1 MNWKRALK
9 EYRNYLVLEKALS
22 DNSVEA
28 YLRDV
33 KKLST
38 FCIKNKELTDC
49 TKVSV
54 KSLRDFIVT
63 LHEQKSSSKSQARIL
78 SGIKSFFHYLCI
90 GDIIE
95 ANPCDKIDRPRIER
109 KLPDT
114 LSPDEINKIIDSID
128 LSSTH
133 GERNRT
139 LLETLYSCGLR
150 VSELI
155 DLKCSKLFLDDGFLI
170 VIGKGSKERL
180 VPLNKTLIKY
190 LKNYISL
197 IRSHQNIASGHEDF
211 VFLNN
216 RGKQLTRM
224 MIFTIVKKLVE
235 KSGINKNVSPH
246 TFRHSFA
253 THLLQGDADLR
264 AIQTML
270 GHESISTTEIYM
282 HIDRDFIRE
291 EIIQHHPRK

>member
-1 MNWKRALK
+1 MNWKSALK
-9 EYRNYLVLEKALS
+9 EYRNYLVLERALS

-33 KKLST
+33 NKLSL
-38 FCIKNKELTDC
+38 FCVQQDLKDC
-49 TKVSV
+49 TRVTTET
-54 KSLRDFIVT
+54 LRHFIEE
-63 LHEQKSSSKSQARIL
+63 LHKQKMGSKSQARIL
-78 SGIKSFFHYLCI
+78 SGIKSFFHYLCVENI
-90 GDIIE
+90 TDT
-95 ANPCDKIDRPRIER
+95 NPCDHIDRPRSER

-114 LSPDEINKIIDSID
+114 LNPKEINQIIDSVD
-128 LSSTH
+128 LSSRH

-150 VSELI
+150 VTELI
-155 DLKCSKLFLDDGFLI
+155 DLKCSKLFLDDGFLT
-170 VIGKGSKERL
+170 VIGKGNKERL
-180 VPLNKTLIKY
+180 VPLNKTLVKY
-190 LKNYISL
+190 LKNYIQL
-197 IRSHQNIASGHEDF
+197 VRSHQNIATGHEDF

-216 RGKQLTRM
+216 RGQQLTRM
-224 MIFTIVKKLVE
+224 MIFTIVKKQAKIAGIK
-235 KSGINKNVSPH
+235 KSISPH

-253 THLLQGDADLR
+253 THLLQGGADLR

>member
-22 DNSVEA
+22 NNTVEA
-28 YLRDV
+28 YLRDL
-33 KKLST
+33 KKLSS
-38 FCIKNKELTDC
+38 FCTENKEIEDS
-49 TKVSV
+49 TKVSITI
-54 KSLRDFIVT
+54 LREFIIH
-63 LHEQKSSSKSQARIL
+63 LHENKSSSKSQARIL
-78 SGIKSFFHYLCI
+78 SGIKSFYNYLSI
-90 GDIIE
+90 ENIIE
-95 ANPCDKIDRPRIER
+95 VNPCDKIDRPRLER

-114 LSPDEINKIIDSID
+114 LSPDEINNIINSVD
-128 LSSTH
+128 LSNAH

-139 LLETLYSCGLR
+139 ILETLYSCGLR

-155 DLKCSKLFLDDGFLI
+155 NLQCSKLFLEDGFLI
-170 VIGKGSKERL
+170 VNGKGNKERA
-180 VPLNKTLIKY
+180 VPLNKILIKY
-190 LKNYISL
+190 LKNYMSL
-197 IRSHQNIASGHEDF
+197 IRSHQDIETGHEDF

-224 MIFTIVKKLVE
+224 MIFTIVKKHTE
-235 KSGINKNVSPH
+235 KAGIKKNISPH

-253 THLLQGDADLR
+253 SHLLQGGADLR

-282 HIDRDFIRE
+282 HIDRDFVRQ

>member
-22 DNSVEA
+22 NNSVEA

-33 KKLST
+33 KKLSS
-38 FCIKNKELTDC
+38 FCTENKEITDS
-49 TKVSV
+49 TKVSITI
-54 KSLRDFIVT
+54 LREFIIH
-63 LHEQKSSSKSQARIL
+63 LHECKSSSKSQARIL
-78 SGIKSFFHYLCI
+78 SGIKSFYHYLS
-90 GDIIE
+90 IE
-95 ANPCDKIDRPRIER
+95 NVIDANPCDKIDRPRIER

-114 LSPDEINKIIDSID
+114 LSPDEINDIINSVD
-128 LSSTH
+128 LSNPH

-139 LLETLYSCGLR
+139 ILETLYSCGLR

-155 DLKCSKLFLDDGFLI
+155 NLKCSKLFLEDGFLI
-170 VIGKGSKERL
+170 VTGKGNKERA
-180 VPLNKTLIKY
+180 VPLNKILIKY
-190 LKNYISL
+190 LKNYMRL
-197 IRSHQNIASGHEDF
+197 IRSHQDIETGHEDF

-224 MIFTIVKKLVE
+224 MIFTIVKKHTE
-235 KSGINKNVSPH
+235 KAGIKKNISPH

-253 THLLQGDADLR
+253 SHLLQGGADLR

-282 HIDRDFIRE
+282 HIDRDFVRQ

>member
-22 DNSVEA
+22 NNSVEA

-33 KKLST
+33 KKLSS
-38 FCIKNKELTDC
+38 FCTENKEITDS
-49 TKVSV
+49 TKVSITI
-54 KSLRDFIVT
+54 LREFII
-63 LHEQKSSSKSQARIL
+63 HPHDCKSSNKSQARIL
-78 SGIKSFFHYLCI
+78 SGIKSFYHYLN
-90 GDIIE
+90 IE
-95 ANPCDKIDRPRIER
+95 NVIDANPCDKIDRPRIER

-114 LSPDEINKIIDSID
+114 LSPDEINDIINSFD
-128 LSSTH
+128 LSNSH

-139 LLETLYSCGLR
+139 ILETLYSCGLR

-155 DLKCSKLFLDDGFLI
+155 NLKCSKLFLEDGFLI
-170 VIGKGSKERL
+170 VNGKGNKERA

-190 LKNYISL
+190 LKNYMRL
-197 IRSHQNIASGHEDF
+197 IRSNQDIETGHEDF

-224 MIFTIVKKLVE
+224 MIFTIVKKQTE
-235 KSGINKNVSPH
+235 KAGIKKNISPH

-253 THLLQGDADLR
+253 SHLLQGGADLR

-282 HIDRDFIRE
+282 HIDRDFVRQ

>member
-22 DNSVEA
+22 NNSVEA

-33 KKLST
+33 KKLSS
-38 FCIKNKELTDC
+38 FCTENKEITDC
-49 TKVSV
+49 TKVSITI
-54 KSLRDFIVT
+54 LREFIIH
-63 LHEQKSSSKSQARIL
+63 LHECKSSSKSQARIL
-78 SGIKSFFHYLCI
+78 SGIKSFYHYLCI
-90 GDIIE
+90 ENVID

-114 LSPDEINKIIDSID
+114 LSPDEINDIINSVD
-128 LSSTH
+128 LSNPH

-139 LLETLYSCGLR
+139 ILETLYSCGLR

-155 DLKCSKLFLDDGFLI
+155 NLKCSKLFLEDGFLI
-170 VIGKGSKERL
+170 VIGKGNKERA
-180 VPLNKTLIKY
+180 VPLNKILIKY
-190 LKNYISL
+190 LKNYICL
-197 IRSHQNIASGHEDF
+197 IRSHQDIATGHEDY

-224 MIFTIVKKLVE
+224 MIFTIVKKYTE
-235 KSGINKNVSPH
+235 KSGIKKNISPH

-253 THLLQGDADLR
+253 THLLKGGADLR

-282 HIDRDFIRE
+282 HIDRDFIRQ

>member
-22 DNSVEA
+22 NNSVEA

-33 KKLST
+33 KKLSS
-38 FCIKNKELTDC
+38 FCTENKELTDS
-49 TKVSV
+49 TKVSITI
-54 KSLRDFIVT
+54 LREFIIH
-63 LHEQKSSSKSQARIL
+63 LHECKSSSKSQARIL
-78 SGIKSFFHYLCI
+78 SGIKSFYHYLS
-90 GDIIE
+90 IE
-95 ANPCDKIDRPRIER
+95 NVIDTNPCDKIDRPRIER

-114 LSPDEINKIIDSID
+114 LSPDEINDIINSVD
-128 LSSTH
+128 LSNPH

-139 LLETLYSCGLR
+139 ILETLYSCGLR

-155 DLKCSKLFLDDGFLI
+155 NLKCSKLFLEDGFLI
-170 VIGKGSKERL
+170 VIGKGNKERA
-180 VPLNKTLIKY
+180 VPLNNILIKY
-190 LKNYISL
+190 LKNYMRL
-197 IRSHQNIASGHEDF
+197 IRSHQDIETGHEDF

-224 MIFTIVKKLVE
+224 MIFTIVKKHTE
-235 KSGINKNVSPH
+235 KAGIKKNISPH

-253 THLLQGDADLR
+253 SHLLQGGADLR

-282 HIDRDFIRE
+282 HIDRDFVRQ

>member
-22 DNSVEA
+22 NNSVEA

-33 KKLST
+33 KKLSS
-38 FCIKNKELTDC
+38 FCTEQKEITDS
-49 TKVSV
+49 TKVSITI
-54 KSLRDFIVT
+54 LREFIIH
-63 LHEQKSSSKSQARIL
+63 LHECKSSSKSQARIL
-78 SGIKSFFHYLCI
+78 SGIKSFYHYI
-90 GDIIE
+90 SIE
-95 ANPCDKIDRPRIER
+95 NVIDANPCDKIDRPRIER
-109 KLPDT
+109 KLPYT
-114 LSPDEINKIIDSID
+114 LSPDEINDIINSID
-128 LSSTH
+128 LSNPH

-139 LLETLYSCGLR
+139 ILETLYSCGLR

-155 DLKCSKLFLDDGFLI
+155 NLKCSKLFLEDGFLI
-170 VIGKGSKERL
+170 VTGKGNKERA

-190 LKNYISL
+190 LKNYIRL
-197 IRSHQNIASGHEDF
+197 IRSHQDIETGHEDF

-224 MIFTIVKKLVE
+224 MIFTIVKKHTE
-235 KSGINKNVSPH
+235 KAGIKKNISPH

-253 THLLQGDADLR
+253 SHLLQGGADLR

-282 HIDRDFIRE
+282 HIDRDFVRQ

>member
-22 DNSVEA
+22 NNSVEA

-33 KKLST
+33 KKLSS
-38 FCIKNKELTDC
+38 FCTENKEITDS
-49 TKVSV
+49 TKVSITI
-54 KSLRDFIVT
+54 LREFIIH
-63 LHEQKSSSKSQARIL
+63 LHECKSSSKSQARIL
-78 SGIKSFFHYLCI
+78 SGIKSFYHYLS
-90 GDIIE
+90 IE
-95 ANPCDKIDRPRIER
+95 NVIDVNPCDKIDRPRIER

-114 LSPDEINKIIDSID
+114 LSPDEINDIINSVD
-128 LSSTH
+128 LSNPH

-139 LLETLYSCGLR
+139 ILETLYSCGLR

-155 DLKCSKLFLDDGFLI
+155 NLKCSKLFLEDGFLI
-170 VIGKGSKERL
+170 VTGKGNKERA
-180 VPLNKTLIKY
+180 VPLNKILIKY
-190 LKNYISL
+190 LKNYMRL
-197 IRSHQNIASGHEDF
+197 IRSHQDIETGHEDF

-224 MIFTIVKKLVE
+224 MIFTIVKKHTE
-235 KSGINKNVSPH
+235 KAGIKKNISPH

-253 THLLQGDADLR
+253 SHLLQGGADLR

-282 HIDRDFIRE
+282 HIDRDFVRQ
-291 EIIQHHPRK
+291 EIIHHHPRK

>member
-9 EYRNYLVLEKALS
+9 EYRNYLVIEKALS

-38 FCIKNKELTDC
+38 FCIENHELTDC

-54 KSLRDFIVT
+54 KTLRDFIVD
-63 LHEQKSSSKSQARIL
+63 LHEQKVGNKSQARIL

-90 GDIIE
+90 ENEIQT
-95 ANPCDKIDRPRIER
+95 NPCDKIDRPRIER

-114 LSPDEINKIIDSID
+114 LSPEEINDIINSVD
-128 LSSTH
+128 LSGKH

-170 VIGKGSKERL
+170 VIGKGNKERL

-190 LKNYISL
+190 S
-197 IRSHQNIASGHEDF
+197 NIF
-211 VFLNN
+211 
-216 RGKQLTRM
+216 
-224 MIFTIVKKLVE
+224 
-235 KSGINKNVSPH
+235 
-246 TFRHSFA
+246 
-253 THLLQGDADLR
+253 
-264 AIQTML
+264 
-270 GHESISTTEIYM
+270 
-282 HIDRDFIRE
+282 
-291 EIIQHHPRK
+291 

>member
-22 DNSVEA
+22 NNSVEA

-33 KKLST
+33 KKLSS
-38 FCIKNKELTDC
+38 FCKENKEIIDC
-49 TKVSV
+49 TKVSITI
-54 KSLRDFIVT
+54 LREFIIH
-63 LHEQKSSSKSQARIL
+63 LHECKSSSKSQARIL
-78 SGIKSFFHYLCI
+78 SGIKSFYHYLS
-90 GDIIE
+90 IE
-95 ANPCDKIDRPRIER
+95 NVIDANPCDKIDRPRIER

-114 LSPDEINKIIDSID
+114 LSPDEINDIINSID
-128 LSSTH
+128 LSNPH

-139 LLETLYSCGLR
+139 ILETLYSCGLR

-155 DLKCSKLFLDDGFLI
+155 NLKCSKLFLEDGFLI
-170 VIGKGSKERL
+170 VTGKGNKERA
-180 VPLNKTLIKY
+180 VPLNKILIKY
-190 LKNYISL
+190 LKNYIRL
-197 IRSHQNIASGHEDF
+197 IRSHQDIETGHEDF

-224 MIFTIVKKLVE
+224 MIFTIVKKHTE
-235 KSGINKNVSPH
+235 KSGIKKNISPH

-253 THLLQGDADLR
+253 SHLLQGGADLR

-282 HIDRDFIRE
+282 HIDKDFVRQ

>member
-22 DNSVEA
+22 NNSVEA

-33 KKLST
+33 KKLSS
-38 FCIKNKELTDC
+38 FCTENKEITDC
-49 TKVSV
+49 TKVSITI
-54 KSLRDFIVT
+54 LREFIIH
-63 LHEQKSSSKSQARIL
+63 LHECKSSSKSQARIL
-78 SGIKSFFHYLCI
+78 SGIKSFYHYLS
-90 GDIIE
+90 IE
-95 ANPCDKIDRPRIER
+95 NVIDANPCDKIDRPRIER

-114 LSPDEINKIIDSID
+114 LSQDEINDIINSVD
-128 LSSTH
+128 LSNPH

-139 LLETLYSCGLR
+139 ILETLYSCGLR

-155 DLKCSKLFLDDGFLI
+155 NLKCSKLFLEDAFLI
-170 VIGKGSKERL
+170 VVGKGNKERA
-180 VPLNKTLIKY
+180 VPLNKILIKY
-190 LKNYISL
+190 LKNYIRL
-197 IRSHQNIASGHEDF
+197 IRSHQDIATGHEDY

-224 MIFTIVKKLVE
+224 MIFTIVKKYTE
-235 KSGINKNVSPH
+235 KSGIKKNISPH

-253 THLLQGDADLR
+253 THLLKGGADLR

-282 HIDRDFIRE
+282 HIDRDFIRQ

>member
-22 DNSVEA
+22 NNSVEA

-33 KKLST
+33 KKLSL
-38 FCIKNKELTDC
+38 FCSENKQITDS
-49 TKVSV
+49 TKVSITI
-54 KSLRDFIVT
+54 LREFIIH
-63 LHEQKSSSKSQARIL
+63 LHEFKSSSKSQARIL
-78 SGIKSFFHYLCI
+78 SGIKSFYNYLSVEN
-90 GDIIE
+90 IIE
-95 ANPCDKIDRPRIER
+95 VNPCDKIDRPRLER

-114 LSPDEINKIIDSID
+114 LSPDEINDIINSVD
-128 LSSTH
+128 LSNAH

-139 LLETLYSCGLR
+139 ILETLYSCGLR

-155 DLKCSKLFLDDGFLI
+155 NLKCSKLFLKDSFLI
-170 VIGKGSKERL
+170 VTGKGNKERAI
-180 VPLNKTLIKY
+180 PLNKILIKY
-190 LKNYISL
+190 LKNYIRL
-197 IRSHQNIASGHEDF
+197 IRSHQKIEAGHEDF

-224 MIFTIVKKLVE
+224 MIFTIVKKHTE
-235 KSGINKNVSPH
+235 KAGIKKNISPH

-253 THLLQGDADLR
+253 SHLLQGGADLR

-282 HIDRDFIRE
+282 HIDRDFVRQ

>member
-22 DNSVEA
+22 NNSVEA

-33 KKLST
+33 KKLSS
-38 FCIKNKELTDC
+38 FCTENKEITDS
-49 TKVSV
+49 TKVSITI
-54 KSLRDFIVT
+54 LREFIIH
-63 LHEQKSSSKSQARIL
+63 LHECKSSSKSQARIL
-78 SGIKSFFHYLCI
+78 SGIKSFYHYLS
-90 GDIIE
+90 IE
-95 ANPCDKIDRPRIER
+95 NVIDTNPCDKIDRPRIER

-114 LSPDEINKIIDSID
+114 LSPDEINDIINSVD
-128 LSSTH
+128 LSNPH

-139 LLETLYSCGLR
+139 ILETLYSCGLR

-155 DLKCSKLFLDDGFLI
+155 NLKCSKLFLEDGFLI
-170 VIGKGSKERL
+170 VTGKGNKERA
-180 VPLNKTLIKY
+180 VPLNKILIKY
-190 LKNYISL
+190 LKNYMSL
-197 IRSHQNIASGHEDF
+197 VRSHQDIESGHEDF

-224 MIFTIVKKLVE
+224 MIFTIVKKHTE
-235 KSGINKNVSPH
+235 KAGIKKNISPH

-253 THLLQGDADLR
+253 SHLLQGGADLR

-282 HIDRDFIRE
+282 HIDRDFVRQ

>member
-22 DNSVEA
+22 NNSVEA

-33 KKLST
+33 KKLSS
-38 FCIKNKELTDC
+38 FCTENKEITDC
-49 TKVSV
+49 TKVSITI
-54 KSLRDFIVT
+54 LREFIIH
-63 LHEQKSSSKSQARIL
+63 LHECKSSSKSQARIL
-78 SGIKSFFHYLCI
+78 SGIKSFYHYLCI
-90 GDIIE
+90 ENVID

-114 LSPDEINKIIDSID
+114 LSPDEINDIINSVD
-128 LSSTH
+128 LSNPH

-139 LLETLYSCGLR
+139 ILETLYSCGLR

-155 DLKCSKLFLDDGFLI
+155 NLKCSKLFLEDGFLI
-170 VIGKGSKERL
+170 VIGKGNKERA
-180 VPLNKTLIKY
+180 VPLNKILIKY
-190 LKNYISL
+190 LKNYIRL
-197 IRSHQNIASGHEDF
+197 IRSHQDIAIGHEDF

-224 MIFTIVKKLVE
+224 MIFTIVKKYTE
-235 KSGINKNVSPH
+235 KSGIKKNISPH

-253 THLLQGDADLR
+253 THLLQGGADLR

-282 HIDRDFIRE
+282 HIDRDFVRQ

>member
-22 DNSVEA
+22 NNTVEA
-28 YLRDV
+28 YLRDL
-33 KKLST
+33 KKLSS
-38 FCIKNKELTDC
+38 FCTENKEIADS
-49 TKVSV
+49 TKVSITI
-54 KSLRDFIVT
+54 LREFIIH
-63 LHEQKSSSKSQARIL
+63 LHECKSSSKSQARIL
-78 SGIKSFFHYLCI
+78 SGIKSFYHYLSI
-90 GDIIE
+90 ENIIDV
-95 ANPCDKIDRPRIER
+95 NPCDKIDRPRIER

-114 LSPDEINKIIDSID
+114 LSPDEINDIINSVD
-128 LSSTH
+128 LSNPH

-139 LLETLYSCGLR
+139 ILETLYSCGLR

-155 DLKCSKLFLDDGFLI
+155 NLKCSKLFLEDGFLI
-170 VIGKGSKERL
+170 VTGKGNKERA
-180 VPLNKTLIKY
+180 VPLNKILIKY
-190 LKNYISL
+190 LKNYMRL
-197 IRSHQNIASGHEDF
+197 IRSHQDIETGHEDF

-224 MIFTIVKKLVE
+224 MIFTIVKKHTE
-235 KSGINKNVSPH
+235 KAGIKKNISPH

-253 THLLQGDADLR
+253 SHLLQGGADLR

-282 HIDRDFIRE
+282 HIDRDFVRQ

>member
-22 DNSVEA
+22 NNSVEA

-33 KKLST
+33 KKLSS
-38 FCIKNKELTDC
+38 FCTENKEITDS
-49 TKVSV
+49 TKVSITI
-54 KSLRDFIVT
+54 LREFIIH
-63 LHEQKSSSKSQARIL
+63 LHECKSSSKSQARIL
-78 SGIKSFFHYLCI
+78 SGIKSFYHYLS
-90 GDIIE
+90 IE
-95 ANPCDKIDRPRIER
+95 NVIDTNPCDKIDRPRIER

-114 LSPDEINKIIDSID
+114 LSPDEINDIINSVD
-128 LSSTH
+128 LSNPY

-139 LLETLYSCGLR
+139 ILETLYSCGLR

-155 DLKCSKLFLDDGFLI
+155 NLKCSKLFLEDGFLI
-170 VIGKGSKERL
+170 VNGKGNKERA
-180 VPLNKTLIKY
+180 VPLNKILIKY
-190 LKNYISL
+190 FKNYIRL
-197 IRSHQNIASGHEDF
+197 IRSHQDIETGHEDF

-224 MIFTIVKKLVE
+224 MIFTIVKKHTE
-235 KSGINKNVSPH
+235 KAGIKKNISPH

-253 THLLQGDADLR
+253 SHLLQGGADLR

-282 HIDRDFIRE
+282 HIDRDFVRQ

>member
-22 DNSVEA
+22 NNSVEA

-33 KKLST
+33 KKLSS
-38 FCIKNKELTDC
+38 FCTENKEIIDC
-49 TKVSV
+49 TKVSITI
-54 KSLRDFIVT
+54 LREFIIH
-63 LHEQKSSSKSQARIL
+63 LHECNSSSKSQARIL
-78 SGIKSFFHYLCI
+78 SGIKSFYHYLS
-90 GDIIE
+90 IE
-95 ANPCDKIDRPRIER
+95 NVIDADPCDKIDRPRIER

-114 LSPDEINKIIDSID
+114 LSPDEINDIINSVD
-128 LSSTH
+128 LSNPH
-133 GERNRT
+133 GERNKT
-139 LLETLYSCGLR
+139 ILETLYSCGLR

-155 DLKCSKLFLDDGFLI
+155 NLKCSKLFLEDGFLI
-170 VIGKGSKERL
+170 VTGKGNKERA

-190 LKNYISL
+190 LKNYMRL
-197 IRSHQNIASGHEDF
+197 IRSNQDIETGHEDF

-224 MIFTIVKKLVE
+224 MIFTIVKKHTE
-235 KSGINKNVSPH
+235 KAGIKKNISPH

-253 THLLQGDADLR
+253 SHLLQGGADLR

-282 HIDRDFIRE
+282 HIDRNFVRQ

>member
-22 DNSVEA
+22 NNSVEA

-33 KKLST
+33 KKLSS
-38 FCIKNKELTDC
+38 FCTEQKEITDS
-49 TKVSV
+49 TKVSITI
-54 KSLRDFIVT
+54 LREFIIH
-63 LHEQKSSSKSQARIL
+63 LHECKSSSKSQARIL
-78 SGIKSFFHYLCI
+78 SGIKSFYHYLS
-90 GDIIE
+90 IE
-95 ANPCDKIDRPRIER
+95 NVIDANPCDKIDRPRIER

-114 LSPDEINKIIDSID
+114 LSPDEINDIINSVD
-128 LSSTH
+128 LSNPH

-139 LLETLYSCGLR
+139 ILETLYSCGLR

-155 DLKCSKLFLDDGFLI
+155 NLKCSKLFLEDGFLI
-170 VIGKGSKERL
+170 VTGKGNKERA
-180 VPLNKTLIKY
+180 VPLNNILIKY
-190 LKNYISL
+190 LKNYIRL
-197 IRSHQNIASGHEDF
+197 IRSHQDIETGHEDF

-224 MIFTIVKKLVE
+224 MIFTIVKKHTE
-235 KSGINKNVSPH
+235 KSGIKKNISPH

-253 THLLQGDADLR
+253 SHLLKGGADLR

-282 HIDRDFIRE
+282 HIDRDFVRQ

>member
-1 MNWKRALK
+1 MNWKGALK

-33 KKLST
+33 KKLSA
-38 FCIKNKELTDC
+38 FCIQNHELTDC

-54 KSLRDFIVT
+54 ETLRDFIVN
-63 LHEQKSSSKSQARIL
+63 LHEQKAGNKSQARIL

-90 GDIIE
+90 EEVIPT
-95 ANPCDKIDRPRIER
+95 NPCDKIDRPRLER

-114 LSPDEINKIIDSID
+114 LSAEEINDIIDSVD
-128 LSSTH
+128 LSSKH

-155 DLKCSKLFLDDGFLI
+155 ELKCSKLFLDDGFLI
-170 VIGKGSKERL
+170 VIGKGNKERL
-180 VPLNKTLIKY
+180 VPLNETLIKY

-224 MIFTIVKKLVE
+224 MIFTIVKKQAE
-235 KSGINKNVSPH
+235 KAEIKKNVSPH

-253 THLLQGDADLR
+253 THLLQGGADLR

-282 HIDRDFIRE
+282 QIDRDFIRQ
-291 EIIQHHPRK
+291 EIIHHHPRK

>member
-22 DNSVEA
+22 NNSVEA

-33 KKLST
+33 KKLSS
-38 FCIKNKELTDC
+38 FCTENKEITDC
-49 TKVSV
+49 TKVSITI
-54 KSLRDFIVT
+54 LREFIIH
-63 LHEQKSSSKSQARIL
+63 LHECKSSSKSQARIL
-78 SGIKSFFHYLCI
+78 SGIKSFYHYLCI
-90 GDIIE
+90 ENVID

-114 LSPDEINKIIDSID
+114 LSPDEINDIINSVD
-128 LSSTH
+128 LSNPH

-139 LLETLYSCGLR
+139 ILETLYSCGLR

-155 DLKCSKLFLDDGFLI
+155 NLKCSKLFLEDAFLI
-170 VIGKGSKERL
+170 VVGKGNKERA
-180 VPLNKTLIKY
+180 VPLNKILIKY
-190 LKNYISL
+190 LKNYIRL
-197 IRSHQNIASGHEDF
+197 IRSHQDIATGHEDY

-224 MIFTIVKKLVE
+224 MIFTIVKKYTE
-235 KSGINKNVSPH
+235 KSGIKKNISPH

-253 THLLQGDADLR
+253 THLLQGGADLR

-282 HIDRDFIRE
+282 HIDRDFIRQ

>member
-22 DNSVEA
+22 NNSVEA

-33 KKLST
+33 KKLSS
-38 FCIKNKELTDC
+38 FCTENKEITDS
-49 TKVSV
+49 TKVSITI
-54 KSLRDFIVT
+54 LREFIIH
-63 LHEQKSSSKSQARIL
+63 LHECKSSSKSQARIL
-78 SGIKSFFHYLCI
+78 SGIKSFYHYLS
-90 GDIIE
+90 IE
-95 ANPCDKIDRPRIER
+95 NVIDVNPCDKIDRPRIER

-114 LSPDEINKIIDSID
+114 LSPDEINDIINSVD
-128 LSSTH
+128 LSNPH

-139 LLETLYSCGLR
+139 ILETLYSCGLR

-155 DLKCSKLFLDDGFLI
+155 NLKCSKLFLEDGFLI
-170 VIGKGSKERL
+170 VNGKGNKERA
-180 VPLNKTLIKY
+180 VPLNKILIKY
-190 LKNYISL
+190 LKNYIRL
-197 IRSHQNIASGHEDF
+197 IRSHQDIETGHEDF

-224 MIFTIVKKLVE
+224 MIFTIVKKHTE
-235 KSGINKNVSPH
+235 KAGIKKKISPH

-253 THLLQGDADLR
+253 SHLLQGGADLR

-282 HIDRDFIRE
+282 HIDRDFVRQ

>member
-22 DNSVEA
+22 NNSVEA

-33 KKLST
+33 KKLSS
-38 FCIKNKELTDC
+38 FCTENKEITDS
-49 TKVSV
+49 TKVSITI
-54 KSLRDFIVT
+54 LREFIIH
-63 LHEQKSSSKSQARIL
+63 LHECKSSSKSQARIL
-78 SGIKSFFHYLCI
+78 SGIKSFYHYLS
-90 GDIIE
+90 IE
-95 ANPCDKIDRPRIER
+95 NVIDANPCDKIDRPRIER

-114 LSPDEINKIIDSID
+114 LSPDEINDIINSVD
-128 LSSTH
+128 LSNPH

-139 LLETLYSCGLR
+139 ILETLYSCGLR

-155 DLKCSKLFLDDGFLI
+155 NLKCSKLFLEDGFLI
-170 VIGKGSKERL
+170 VTGKGNKERA

-190 LKNYISL
+190 LKNYMRL
-197 IRSHQNIASGHEDF
+197 IRSHQDIETGHEDF

-224 MIFTIVKKLVE
+224 MIFTIVKKHTE
-235 KSGINKNVSPH
+235 KAGIKKNISPH

-253 THLLQGDADLR
+253 SHLLQGGADLR

-282 HIDRDFIRE
+282 HIDRDFVRQ

>member
-22 DNSVEA
+22 NNSVEA

-33 KKLST
+33 KKLSS
-38 FCIKNKELTDC
+38 FCTENKEIIDC
-49 TKVSV
+49 TKVSITI
-54 KSLRDFIVT
+54 LREFIIH
-63 LHEQKSSSKSQARIL
+63 LHECKSSSKSQARIL
-78 SGIKSFFHYLCI
+78 SGIKSFYHYLCI
-90 GDIIE
+90 ENVID

-114 LSPDEINKIIDSID
+114 LSPDEINDIINSVD
-128 LSSTH
+128 LSNPH

-139 LLETLYSCGLR
+139 ILETLYSCGLR

-155 DLKCSKLFLDDGFLI
+155 NLKCSKLFLEDGFLI
-170 VIGKGSKERL
+170 VTGKGNKERA
-180 VPLNKTLIKY
+180 VPLNNILIKY
-190 LKNYISL
+190 LKNYIRL
-197 IRSHQNIASGHEDF
+197 IRSHQDIETGHEDF

-224 MIFTIVKKLVE
+224 MIFTIVKKHTE
-235 KSGINKNVSPH
+235 KAGIKKNISPH

-253 THLLQGDADLR
+253 SHLLQGGADLR

-282 HIDRDFIRE
+282 HIDKDFVRQ

>member
-22 DNSVEA
+22 NNSVEA

-33 KKLST
+33 KKLSS
-38 FCIKNKELTDC
+38 FCTENKDITDS
-49 TKVSV
+49 TKVSITI
-54 KSLRDFIVT
+54 LREFIIH
-63 LHEQKSSSKSQARIL
+63 LHECKSSSKSQARIL
-78 SGIKSFFHYLCI
+78 SGIKSFYHYLS
-90 GDIIE
+90 IE
-95 ANPCDKIDRPRIER
+95 NVIDTNPCDKIDRPRIER

-114 LSPDEINKIIDSID
+114 LSPDEINDIINSVD
-128 LSSTH
+128 LSNPH

-139 LLETLYSCGLR
+139 ILETLYSCGLR

-155 DLKCSKLFLDDGFLI
+155 NLKCSKLFLEDGFLI
-170 VIGKGSKERL
+170 VTGKGNKERA
-180 VPLNKTLIKY
+180 VPLNKILIKY
-190 LKNYISL
+190 LKNYIRL
-197 IRSHQNIASGHEDF
+197 IRSHQDIETGHEDF

-224 MIFTIVKKLVE
+224 MIFTIVKKHTE
-235 KSGINKNVSPH
+235 KAGIKKNISPH

-253 THLLQGDADLR
+253 SHLLQGGADLR

-282 HIDRDFIRE
+282 HIDRDFVRQ

>member
-22 DNSVEA
+22 NNSVEA

-33 KKLST
+33 KKLSS
-38 FCIKNKELTDC
+38 FCTENKEIIDC
-49 TKVSV
+49 TKVSITI
-54 KSLRDFIVT
+54 LREFIIH
-63 LHEQKSSSKSQARIL
+63 LHECKSSSKSQARIL
-78 SGIKSFFHYLCI
+78 SGIKSFYHYLS
-90 GDIIE
+90 IE
-95 ANPCDKIDRPRIER
+95 NVIDANPCDKIDRPRIER

-114 LSPDEINKIIDSID
+114 LSPDEINDIINSVD
-128 LSSTH
+128 LSNPH

-139 LLETLYSCGLR
+139 ILETLYSCGLR

-155 DLKCSKLFLDDGFLI
+155 NLKCSKLFLEDGFLI
-170 VIGKGSKERL
+170 VTGKGNKERA
-180 VPLNKTLIKY
+180 VPLNKILIKY
-190 LKNYISL
+190 LKNYIRL
-197 IRSHQNIASGHEDF
+197 IRSHQDIETGHEDF

-224 MIFTIVKKLVE
+224 MIFTIVKKHTE
-235 KSGINKNVSPH
+235 KAGIKKNISPH

-253 THLLQGDADLR
+253 SHLLQGGADLR

-282 HIDRDFIRE
+282 HIDRDFVRQ

>member
-22 DNSVEA
+22 NNSVEA

-33 KKLST
+33 KKLSS
-38 FCIKNKELTDC
+38 FCTENKEIIDC
-49 TKVSV
+49 TKVSITI
-54 KSLRDFIVT
+54 LREFIIH
-63 LHEQKSSSKSQARIL
+63 LHECKSSSKSQARIL
-78 SGIKSFFHYLCI
+78 SGIKSFYHYLS
-90 GDIIE
+90 IE
-95 ANPCDKIDRPRIER
+95 NVIDANPCDKIDRPRIER

-114 LSPDEINKIIDSID
+114 LSPDEINDIINSVD
-128 LSSTH
+128 LSNPH

-139 LLETLYSCGLR
+139 ILETLYSCGLR

-155 DLKCSKLFLDDGFLI
+155 NLKCSKLFLEDGFLI
-170 VIGKGSKERL
+170 VTGKGNKERA
-180 VPLNKTLIKY
+180 VPLNNILIKY
-190 LKNYISL
+190 LKNYIRL
-197 IRSHQNIASGHEDF
+197 IRSHQDIETGHEDF

-224 MIFTIVKKLVE
+224 MIFTIVKKHTE
-235 KSGINKNVSPH
+235 KSGIKKNISPH

-253 THLLQGDADLR
+253 SHLLQGGANLR

-282 HIDRDFIRE
+282 HIDKDFVRQ

>member
-1 MNWKRALK
+1 MNWKSALK
-9 EYRNYLVLEKALS
+9 EYRNYLVLERALS

-33 KKLST
+33 NKLSL
-38 FCIKNKELTDC
+38 FCAQQDLKDC
-49 TKVSV
+49 TRVTTET
-54 KSLRDFIVT
+54 LRHFIEE
-63 LHEQKSSSKSQARIL
+63 LHKQKMGSKSQARIL
-78 SGIKSFFHYLCI
+78 SGIKSFFHYLCVENI
-90 GDIIE
+90 TDT
-95 ANPCDKIDRPRIER
+95 NPCDHIDRPRSER

-114 LSPDEINKIIDSID
+114 LNPKEINQIIDSVD
-128 LSSTH
+128 LSSRH

-150 VSELI
+150 VTELI
-155 DLKCSKLFLDDGFLI
+155 ELKCSKLFLDDGFLT
-170 VIGKGSKERL
+170 VIGKGNKERL
-180 VPLNKTLIKY
+180 VPLNKTLVKY
-190 LKNYISL
+190 LKNYIQL
-197 IRSHQNIASGHEDF
+197 VRSHQNIATGHEDF

-216 RGKQLTRM
+216 RGQQLTRM
-224 MIFTIVKKLVE
+224 MIFTIVKKQAKIAGIK
-235 KSGINKNVSPH
+235 KSISPH

-253 THLLQGDADLR
+253 THLLQGGADLR

>member
-22 DNSVEA
+22 NNSVEA

-33 KKLST
+33 KKLSS
-38 FCIKNKELTDC
+38 FCTENKEITDS
-49 TKVSV
+49 TKVSITI
-54 KSLRDFIVT
+54 LREFIIH
-63 LHEQKSSSKSQARIL
+63 LHECKSSSKSQARIL
-78 SGIKSFFHYLCI
+78 SGIKSFYHYLS
-90 GDIIE
+90 IE
-95 ANPCDKIDRPRIER
+95 NVIDVNPCDKIDRPKIER

-114 LSPDEINKIIDSID
+114 LSSDEINDIINSVD
-128 LSSTH
+128 LSNPH

-139 LLETLYSCGLR
+139 ILETLYSCGLR

-155 DLKCSKLFLDDGFLI
+155 NLKCSKLFLEDGFLI
-170 VIGKGSKERL
+170 VTGKGNKERA
-180 VPLNKTLIKY
+180 VPLNKILIKY
-190 LKNYISL
+190 LKNYMRL
-197 IRSHQNIASGHEDF
+197 IRSHQDIETGHEDF

-224 MIFTIVKKLVE
+224 MIFTIVKKHTE
-235 KSGINKNVSPH
+235 KAGIKKNISPH

-253 THLLQGDADLR
+253 SHLLQGGADLR

-282 HIDRDFIRE
+282 HIDRDFVRQ

>member
-22 DNSVEA
+22 NNSVEA

-33 KKLST
+33 KKLSS
-38 FCIKNKELTDC
+38 FCTENKEIIDC
-49 TKVSV
+49 TKVSITI
-54 KSLRDFIVT
+54 LREFIIH
-63 LHEQKSSSKSQARIL
+63 LHECKSSSKSQARIL
-78 SGIKSFFHYLCI
+78 SGIKSFYHYLS
-90 GDIIE
+90 IE
-95 ANPCDKIDRPRIER
+95 NVIDANPCDKIDRPRIER

-114 LSPDEINKIIDSID
+114 LSPDEINDIINSVD
-128 LSSTH
+128 LSNPH

-139 LLETLYSCGLR
+139 ILETLYSCGLR

-155 DLKCSKLFLDDGFLI
+155 NLKCSKLFLEDGFLI
-170 VIGKGSKERL
+170 VTGKGNKERA
-180 VPLNKTLIKY
+180 VPLNKILIKY
-190 LKNYISL
+190 LKNYMRL
-197 IRSHQNIASGHEDF
+197 IRSHQDIETGHEDF

-224 MIFTIVKKLVE
+224 MIFTIVKKHTE
-235 KSGINKNVSPH
+235 KAGIKKNISPH

-253 THLLQGDADLR
+253 SHLLQGGADLR

-282 HIDRDFIRE
+282 HIDRDFVRQ

>member
-1 MNWKRALK
+1 MNWKRALE

-22 DNSVEA
+22 DNTVEA

-33 KKLST
+33 TKLSSY
-38 FCIKNKELTDC
+38 CVQNARLTNC
-49 TKVSV
+49 TKVTV
-54 KSLRDFIVT
+54 ETLRDFIVK
-63 LHEQKSSSKSQARIL
+63 LHKQGASSKSQARII
-78 SGIKSFFHYLCI
+78 SGIKAFFHYLCI
-90 GDIIE
+90 EGIMHT
-95 ANPCDKIDRPRIER
+95 NPCDKIDRPRLAR

-114 LSPDEINKIIDSID
+114 LSVKEIIKIIDSVD
-128 LSSTH
+128 LSNTH

-139 LLETLYSCGLR
+139 ILETLYSCGLR

-155 DLKCSKLFLDDGFLI
+155 ELKCSKLFLDDGFLI
-170 VIGKGSKERL
+170 VVGKGNKERL

-197 IRSHQNIASGHEDF
+197 VRSHQNIASGHEDF

-224 MIFTIVKKLVE
+224 MIFTIVKKQTE
-235 KSGINKNVSPH
+235 QAGIKKSVSPH

-253 THLLQGDADLR
+253 THLLQGGADLR

-270 GHESISTTEIYM
+270 GHESISSTEIYM
-282 HIDRDFIRE
+282 HLNKDFIRQ

>member
-1 MNWKRALK
+1 MNWKIALK

-22 DNSVEA
+22 NNSVEA

-33 KKLST
+33 KKLSS
-38 FCIKNKELTDC
+38 FCTENKEITDS
-49 TKVSV
+49 TKVSITI
-54 KSLRDFIVT
+54 LREFIIH
-63 LHEQKSSSKSQARIL
+63 LHECKSSSKSQARIL
-78 SGIKSFFHYLCI
+78 SGIKSFYHYLS
-90 GDIIE
+90 IE
-95 ANPCDKIDRPRIER
+95 NVIDANPCDKIDRPRIER
-109 KLPDT
+109 KLPDI
-114 LSPDEINKIIDSID
+114 LSPDEINDIINSVD
-128 LSSTH
+128 LSNPH

-139 LLETLYSCGLR
+139 ILETLYSCGLR

-155 DLKCSKLFLDDGFLI
+155 NLKCSKLFLEDGFLI
-170 VIGKGSKERL
+170 VTGKGNKERA
-180 VPLNKTLIKY
+180 VPLNKILIKY
-190 LKNYISL
+190 LKNYMGL
-197 IRSHQNIASGHEDF
+197 IRSHQDIETGHEDF

-224 MIFTIVKKLVE
+224 MIFTIVKKHTE
-235 KSGINKNVSPH
+235 KAGIKKNISPH

-253 THLLQGDADLR
+253 SHLLQGGADLR

-282 HIDRDFIRE
+282 HIDRDFVRQ

>member
-22 DNSVEA
+22 NNSVEA

-33 KKLST
+33 KKLSS
-38 FCIKNKELTDC
+38 FCTEQKEITDS
-49 TKVSV
+49 TKVSITI
-54 KSLRDFIVT
+54 LREFIIH
-63 LHEQKSSSKSQARIL
+63 LHECKSSSKSQARIL
-78 SGIKSFFHYLCI
+78 SGIKSFYHYLSI
-90 GDIIE
+90 ENIIDV
-95 ANPCDKIDRPRIER
+95 NPCDKIDRPRIER

-114 LSPDEINKIIDSID
+114 LSPDEINDIINSVD
-128 LSSTH
+128 LSNPH

-139 LLETLYSCGLR
+139 ILETLYSCGLR

-155 DLKCSKLFLDDGFLI
+155 NLKCSKLFLEDGFLI
-170 VIGKGSKERL
+170 VTGKGNKERV
-180 VPLNKTLIKY
+180 VPLNKILIKY
-190 LKNYISL
+190 LKNYMRL
-197 IRSHQNIASGHEDF
+197 IRSHQNIETGHEDF

-224 MIFTIVKKLVE
+224 MIFTIVKKHTE
-235 KSGINKNVSPH
+235 KAGIKKNISPH

-253 THLLQGDADLR
+253 SHLLQGGADLR

-282 HIDRDFIRE
+282 HIDRDFVRQ

>member
-1 MNWKRALK
+1 MNWNRALK

-22 DNSVEA
+22 NNSVEA

-33 KKLST
+33 KKLSS
-38 FCIKNKELTDC
+38 FCTENKEITNC
-49 TKVSV
+49 TKVSITI
-54 KSLRDFIVT
+54 LREFIIH
-63 LHEQKSSSKSQARIL
+63 LHQYNSSSKSQARIL
-78 SGIKSFFHYLCI
+78 SGIKSFYHYLS
-90 GDIIE
+90 IE
-95 ANPCDKIDRPRIER
+95 NVIDVNPCDKIDRPRIER

-114 LSPDEINKIIDSID
+114 LSPDEINDIINSVD
-128 LSSTH
+128 LSNPH

-139 LLETLYSCGLR
+139 ILETLYSCGLR

-155 DLKCSKLFLDDGFLI
+155 NLKCSKLFLEESFII
-170 VIGKGSKERL
+170 VTGKGNKERA
-180 VPLNKTLIKY
+180 VPLNKILIKY
-190 LKNYISL
+190 LKKYIRL
-197 IRSHQNIASGHEDF
+197 IRSYHDIKIGHEDF

-216 RGKQLTRM
+216 RGKKLTRM
-224 MIFTIVKKLVE
+224 MIFIIVKKHA
-235 KSGINKNVSPH
+235 KKAGIKKNISPH

-253 THLLQGDADLR
+253 SHLLQGGADLR

-282 HIDRDFIRE
+282 HIDKDFVRQ